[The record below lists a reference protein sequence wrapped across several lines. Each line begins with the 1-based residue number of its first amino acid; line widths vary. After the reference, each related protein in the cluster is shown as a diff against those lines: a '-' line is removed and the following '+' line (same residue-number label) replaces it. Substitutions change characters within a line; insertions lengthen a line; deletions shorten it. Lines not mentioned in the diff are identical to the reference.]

1 MNSDQAGTS
10 PSGPPGG
17 WKKSRFLLSGL
28 AFASFF
34 GIALSA
40 LALASAAL
48 FEAPQSLKRL
58 LSFCLGGASVSLFF
72 FLSASFFSD
81 ILGVFFKFEKIKP
94 LRLLGRLF
102 LCLLGLVPLGLFWAA
117 LRIMRGFRA

>member
-1 MNSDQAGTS
+1 MNSDQAGAS
-10 PSGPPGG
+10 PSGQAGG
-17 WKKSRFLLSGL
+17 WKKARFLISGL

-81 ILGVFFKFEKIKP
+81 ILSVFFKLEKIKP

-102 LCLLGLVPLGLFWAA
+102 LCILGLVPLGLFWAA